1 MEDIHGPPAVEVVAD
16 GAGRD
21 KTQSVLLAYV
31 VEFYCDVFVH
41 KIITGTGTLTGT
53 Y

>member
-1 MEDIHGPPAVEVVAD
+1 MEDIHGPSAVEVVTD
-16 GAGRD
+16 GAGGD
-21 KTQSVLLAYV
+21 KAKPVLLAYV